1 MVDCRG
7 PSAACCWHRPDARR
21 GPAAPPLHLYRRRY
35 RPHRPLWWGAL
46 GPSQGDQNDGVV
58 IGAGGAPLIGSSPP
72 RPFISRSNASAEYL
86 LAGLIMALG
95 MVGLVTMEVSQ

>member
-1 MVDCRG
+1 MVDCGG

-21 GPAAPPLHLYRRRY
+21 GPGAPPLHLYRRRY

-46 GPSQGDQNDGVV
+46 GPSQGDQKDGVV
-58 IGAGGAPLIGSSPP
+58 ISAGGAPLIGSSPP
-72 RPFISRSNASAEYL
+72 CSFISRSNASAEYL

>member
-1 MVDCRG
+1 
-7 PSAACCWHRPDARR
+7 
-21 GPAAPPLHLYRRRY
+21 
-35 RPHRPLWWGAL
+35 
-46 GPSQGDQNDGVV
+46 VV

-72 RPFISRSNASAEYL
+72 CFFISRSNASAEYL